1 MKNLSLQITSPK
13 FLDDSFTTQM
23 DLLTGKVFYHSQ
35 LGEYLNMLPPII
47 SDAIEK
53 AIWKYIF
60 SKKVL
65 AIPHEIHIDYCDNHI
80 MKQNPQYYIDKDI
93 FETQHR
99 IEREKNNPGKKNRIL
114 SGWESEYIKGEED
127 RLTVLRNLTE
137 KDVREHS
144 YRYEWQNDGSGN
156 GFRIKKDK
164 KEEVLD
170 GIQNKLEKMCFFWLP
185 DLHTTIAGGN
195 TDYVGSSLCM
205 CFQKNGSMCGC
216 SHESCDIGDYITISS
231 ELEAKYLPLVGTC
244 NVQISKRGRAGHGL
258 GLRESLQIVCC
269 KKHGNAWRK
278 EIEHILDD
286 EEYLKAEEKALDEY
300 FAQHNYHYKHGY
312 WVKGDPRE
320 GFTLD
325 KTRKHVKKVPYE
337 PRPITKHYTQNKFT
351 PGVSFLQEARLDS
364 WDKTKQEYLPKFS
377 KAMEKHNV
385 LHVNREFSKRYNW
398 QRSRLRND
406 YQNV

>member
-23 DLLTGKVFYHSQ
+23 DLLTGNVFYHSQ
-35 LGEYLNMLPPII
+35 LGEYLNMLPQII
-47 SDAIEK
+47 SDAIQK
-53 AIWKYIF
+53 AIWKSMF

-65 AIPHEIHIDYCDNHI
+65 AIPHGIHIDYCDNHI

-99 IEREKNNPGKKNRIL
+99 VEREKNNPGKKNRIME
-114 SGWESEYIKGEED
+114 GWESEYLKGEED

-137 KDVREHS
+137 QDVREHS
-144 YRYEWQNDGSGN
+144 YRYDWQNDGSGN

-170 GIQNKLEKMCFFWLP
+170 GIQNQLAKTYFWLP
-185 DLHTTIAGGN
+185 DLHTSVRCGSEY
-195 TDYVGSSLCM
+195 YVGSSLCM

-216 SHESCDIGDYITISS
+216 SHQSCDIGDYITISD

-258 GLRESLQIVCC
+258 GLREILQIVCC

-278 EIEHILDD
+278 EIENNLTGEGPVWSAIHD
-286 EEYLKAEEKALDEY
+286 EEYLKLEEKYLDEY

-325 KTRKHVKKVPYE
+325 KTKKNVKKVPYE
-337 PRPITKHYTQNKFT
+337 PRPITKHYVRNKFT
-351 PGVSFLQEARLDS
+351 PTSRCTSEARLDT
-364 WDKTKQEYLPKFS
+364 WDKTKPIYLPKFS

-385 LHVNREFSKRYNW
+385 LHVNTEYNKRY
-398 QRSRLRND
+398 
-406 YQNV
+406 Y